1 MEQAPPPVDRYEAV
15 RQYSLGQILAVWAAA
30 AVPMGVLAL
39 GRRSLAPGPA
49 REDLRDLGHRMILRV
64 RFHGHGVASD
74 VPMSRTMWQ
83 VGESRHGRIRGW
95 RFVTSEAE
103 ALQAVGLSE

>member
-1 MEQAPPPVDRYEAV
+1 
-15 RQYSLGQILAVWAAA
+15 
-30 AVPMGVLAL
+30 
-39 GRRSLAPGPA
+39 
-49 REDLRDLGHRMILRV
+49 MILRV